1 MTPNQSIEPK
11 SDFDQN
17 LEEIEILRKVKP
29 FLERRQADNEVL
41 YKCNCCQFISI
52 DLKSI
57 AFHIN
62 KEHLQQTNFVNNSV
76 QQLTQTNT
84 SQDIN
89 NCLKTSKISERKTN
103 QMKIIDSINK
113 SIDKKKSKSKDRVW
127 KPFKCDFN
135 DCD

>member
-1 MTPNQSIEPK
+1 M
-11 SDFDQN
+11 
-17 LEEIEILRKVKP
+17 
-29 FLERRQADNEVL
+29 
-41 YKCNCCQFISI
+41 
-52 DLKSI
+52 
-57 AFHIN
+57 N
-62 KEHLQQTNFVNNSV
+62 KEHLQQINSVNNSV

-127 KPFKCDFN
+127 KPFKCHFN
-135 DCD
+135 DCDQRFLTLDVTRDHLKEHKTQNLIISH